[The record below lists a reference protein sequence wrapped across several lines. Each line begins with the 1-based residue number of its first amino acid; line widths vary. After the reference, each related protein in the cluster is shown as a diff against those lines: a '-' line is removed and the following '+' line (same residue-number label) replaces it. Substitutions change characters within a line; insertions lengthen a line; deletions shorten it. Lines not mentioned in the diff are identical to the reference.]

1 MHRFLHKPLR
11 PHAPHLFGEQDPSLA
26 ATAQDGRLSRGG
38 FPREHGEVVAC
49 NSARGSVEGR
59 QDLACNSM
67 GRGGVI
73 WRVDGQRGAREVT
86 SLSATRV
93 APTDSLEAERQEK
106 LYHKV
111 MFLYYQLASPEE
123 QI

>member
-1 MHRFLHKPLR
+1 
-11 PHAPHLFGEQDPSLA
+11 
-26 ATAQDGRLSRGG
+26 
-38 FPREHGEVVAC
+38 
-49 NSARGSVEGR
+49 
-59 QDLACNSM
+59 M